1 MPSPV
6 QAHSKAIWRDS
17 ALGALV
23 GVPAPA
29 YLVYDGPDV
38 VLSAVGPE
46 QLVFYQLDGDDYV
59 LIDLTNPGVTLG
71 DYHDVGGTLW
81 TVPPDAIR
89 LSAVTVL
96 GDAFLY

>member
-29 YLVYDGPDV
+29 YLVYD
-38 VLSAVGPE
+38 
-46 QLVFYQLDGDDYV
+46 V
-59 LIDLTNPGVTLG
+59 LIDLTNPGATLG